1 METAMH
7 AFDEANDVLVG
18 GVNSPVRAYGSVGG
32 QPVFISSGKGA
43 KVTSIDGTS
52 YIDYVLSYGPL
63 LAGHAHEVLYLMF
76 IIP

>member
-32 QPVFISSGKGA
+32 QPSLSHRVKARKSPVSMGHL
-43 KVTSIDGTS
+43 TLTTS
-52 YIDYVLSYGPL
+52 YRMVHY
-63 LAGHAHEVLYLMF
+63 
-76 IIP
+76 